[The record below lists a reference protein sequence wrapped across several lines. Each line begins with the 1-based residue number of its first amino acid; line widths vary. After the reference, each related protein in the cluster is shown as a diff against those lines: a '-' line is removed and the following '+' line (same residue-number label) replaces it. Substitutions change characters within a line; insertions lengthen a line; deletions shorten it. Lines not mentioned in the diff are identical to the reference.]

1 MADSNEFGKM
11 VSLKGNHLVVVK
23 LSELIDKVKPVD
35 ADLYDIAEV
44 FFG

>member
-23 LSELIDKVKPVD
+23 LSELIDEVIVD
-35 ADLYDIAEV
+35 ADLCDIAEV
-44 FFG
+44 F